1 MKGFGWSKA
10 LHPQD
15 IESLFK
21 GLKQLNETKTKIDGE
36 CRIRR
41 FDGVYRE
48 FLVRAAPVL
57 NDDGSILEC
66 VGVFVDLTERNQ
78 IQRKTNSF
86 ASDIENLVKERR
98 IDQENEQTAPDPVVL
113 ELAENP
119 TVKTAP

>member
-48 FLVRAAPVL
+48 FLARAAPVL
-57 NDDGSILEC
+57 NDDGAILER
-66 VGVFVDLTERNQ
+66 VGVFIDLTERNQ
-78 IQRKTNSF
+78 IHGRQTHSLRTLKTS
-86 ASDIENLVKERR
+86 LKK
-98 IDQENEQTAPDPVVL
+98 
-113 ELAENP
+113 AE
-119 TVKTAP
+119 